1 MQTLDNA
8 SDTPL
13 AAAKPLSFAKASVG
27 FVMSTAFVSTVMVV
41 LGSI

>member
-1 MQTLDNA
+1 MHTIDNA
-8 SDTPL
+8 SQHPP
-13 AAAKPLSFAKASVG
+13 AGEQPLSFAKASIG